1 METLVLFIT
10 VAGLLFLAVVFVLGG
25 YNKLVKLRNRY
36 RNAFAQI
43 DVQLKRRYDLIPNLV
58 ATAKGYM
65 QHERETLEAVTL
77 ARSNAVS
84 ASQAA
89 AAQPGDPAAMKQL
102 GGAET
107 ALMGMLGRL
116 MIRVE
121 AYPQLKADQ
130 TMARLMEELTST
142 ENKVAFARQAYN
154 DAVMFYNTKR
164 ETVPTNV
171 IAGLFGFE
179 PAELFVVESPEE
191 RHAPQVSF

>member
-1 METLVLFIT
+1 METFVVFIT
-10 VAGLLFLAVVFVLGG
+10 VVGLFFLAVIFIAGG

-58 ATAKGYM
+58 ETAKGYM

-171 IAGLFGFE
+171 IAGMFGFK
-179 PAELFVVESPEE
+179 PAELFVVETPEE